1 MKGKLQGSLKQRI
14 KRKIENGR
22 GKTRIETGRR
32 KETRNEKG
40 LIEDSLRMALATNL
54 YYPKKSITCPNQY
67 QSLIFQTVN
76 SAPQVIDFY
85 RKMQVHSSRN
95 SLCTG
100 TCVTFGSIMFAVSH
114 APCKQQDGSWS
125 LCSQ

>member
-40 LIEDSLRMALATNL
+40 LIEDSLRMALTTNL
-54 YYPKKSITCPNQY
+54 YYPKKSITCLNQY

-76 SAPQVIDFY
+76 GAPQVIDFY
-85 RKMQVHSSRN
+85 R
-95 SLCTG
+95 
-100 TCVTFGSIMFAVSH
+100 
-114 APCKQQDGSWS
+114 
-125 LCSQ
+125 